1 MKLIDNW
8 KQCYKMWSVRL
19 SALGASFL
27 GLFIYFPD
35 WTLYLYNAMPREVRD
50 MIPDNFALMLAMAI
64 FVGSAISR
72 IVKQEALHK
81 KKEDSTN
88 EQPK

>member
-8 KQCYKMWSVRL
+8 KQGYKMWSVRL

-72 IVKQEALHK
+72 IVKQEALHN
-81 KKEDSTN
+81 KKEDTAN
-88 EQPK
+88 GQLK